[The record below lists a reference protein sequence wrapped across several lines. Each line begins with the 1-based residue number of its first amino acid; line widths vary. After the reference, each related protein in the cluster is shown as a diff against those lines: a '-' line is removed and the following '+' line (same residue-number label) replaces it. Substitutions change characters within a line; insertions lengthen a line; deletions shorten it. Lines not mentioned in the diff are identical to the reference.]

1 MQTQVDL
8 SFIEAHIFH
17 TIDVTCIMLIST
29 LTLFTT
35 NLPNELAFVLVSVC
49 KVFLFMDGFCLIYI
63 ALIKF
68 MSIFYPTVLND
79 YSEQKVRK
87 YLRYFGLVCSI
98 LIEALEII
106 VDGENFEYIAYLT
119 GKDLNPK
126 PNVDVGTIIIYSL
139 VGIAHFALLC
149 AIEAQSYKYEDGI
162 LYLVIKNPNLIDFQN
177 SQFLN
182 RVMAFMVALLVG
194 LFIIF
199 MKYFDDVIPWITLTL
214 PSIGYINPMILTQFF
229 VVDLAL
235 LAMVLKWSTSKK
247 ILEQFKNYLY

>member
-35 NLPNELAFVLVSVC
+35 NLPIELVFVLVCIC
-49 KVFLFMDGFCLIYI
+49 KVFLYMDGFCLIYI

-68 MSIFYPTVLND
+68 MSIYYATVLND

-87 YLRYFGLVCSI
+87 YLRYFGMVSSI
-98 LIEALEII
+98 LIEALEIL
-106 VDGENFEYIAYLT
+106 VYGEKFEYIDYLT
-119 GKDLNPK
+119 SKDLNPK
-126 PNVDVGTIIIYSL
+126 LTVDLGTIIIYSL
-139 VGIAHFALLC
+139 VGIVHFALLC

-162 LYLVIKNPNLIDFQN
+162 LYLVVKNPNLIDFQN

-182 RVMAFMVALLVG
+182 RLMTFMVALLVG

-199 MKYFDDVIPWITLTL
+199 IKYFENVIPWITLTL
-214 PSIGYINPMILTQFF
+214 PNVGYINPMILTQFF

-235 LAMVLKWSTSKK
+235 LAMVLKWPTSKK
-247 ILEQFKNYLY
+247 ILVQFRLCFF